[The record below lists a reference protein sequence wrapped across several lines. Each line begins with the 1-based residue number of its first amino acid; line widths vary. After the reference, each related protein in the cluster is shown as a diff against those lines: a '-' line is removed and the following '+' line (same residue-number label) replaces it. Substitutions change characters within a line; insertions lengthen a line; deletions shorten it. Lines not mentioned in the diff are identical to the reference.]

1 MKLRAS
7 STLNDP
13 AATDQRPAGAAANYE
28 PRSDAAL
35 GWQVR
40 SEVVERERILRG
52 WTRAQLTQA
61 ADIDPKTLRD
71 LLTGR
76 RRPTLGTVTTLS
88 RALGVP
94 LGDVIAIVEQRRLR
108 GDRREVGPASR
119 PAQAVLPLE

>member
-1 MKLRAS
+1 MKLRVS
-7 STLNDP
+7 STLHDP
-13 AATDQRPAGAAANYE
+13 APRTQRPAGSAVNRE
-28 PRSDAAL
+28 PRFIAAL

-52 WTRAQLTQA
+52 WTRAQLTEA

-94 LGDVIAIVEQRRLR
+94 LGDVIAIVEQQHRDSGRPRRR
-108 GDRREVGPASR
+108 SAAGS
-119 PAQAVLPLE
+119 AQALLPLQ

>member
-7 STLNDP
+7 STLN
-13 AATDQRPAGAAANYE
+13 RPA
-28 PRSDAAL
+28 PRAQRAPGSAVSRQPRFVAAL

-76 RRPTLGTVTTLS
+76 RRPTLGTVSTLS
-88 RALGVP
+88 RALGLP
-94 LGDVIAIVEQRRLR
+94 LGDVIAVVEQARLLGEPQTGR
-108 GDRREVGPASR
+108 SAPP
-119 PAQAVLPLE
+119 PAQAVLPLQ

>member
-1 MKLRAS
+1 MKLRAP
-7 STLNDP
+7 STLTDP
-13 AATDQRPAGAAANYE
+13 GPRAQHRAGSAVNRE
-28 PRSDAAL
+28 PRFVAGL

-76 RRPTLGTVTTLS
+76 RRPTLGTVSTLS

-94 LGDVIAIVEQRRLR
+94 LGDVIAIVEQRHVR
-108 GDRREVGPASR
+108 GGPREVEPASR
-119 PAQAVLPLE
+119 PAQAVLPLQ

>member
-13 AATDQRPAGAAANYE
+13 PSRARRPAGSAVNRE
-28 PRSDAAL
+28 LRFVGAL

-52 WTRAQLTQA
+52 WTRAQLA
-61 ADIDPKTLRD
+61 HASEIDPKTLRD

-76 RRPTLGTVTTLS
+76 RRPTLGTVSTLS

-94 LGDVIAIVEQRRLR
+94 LGDVIAIVERPHLRSGLPQRR
-108 GDRREVGPASR
+108 PASR
-119 PAQAVLPLE
+119 PAQTVLPLQ

>member
-13 AATDQRPAGAAANYE
+13 GPRAQRPAGSAVNRE
-28 PRSDAAL
+28 PRLIAVL

-40 SEVVERERILRG
+40 SDVVERERILRG

-76 RRPTLGTVTTLS
+76 RRPTLGTVSTLS

-94 LGDVIAIVEQRRLR
+94 LGDVIAIVEQRRLP
-108 GDRREVGPASR
+108 GVPREVGPAAR
-119 PAQAVLPLE
+119 PAQALLPLE